1 MKPYVVLLA
10 LMVVLVNVLC
20 GCNTPGNKTL
30 ATTVTSAD
38 ETGTQN
44 LIKKYHDLPISWEK
58 YELLDDIADIDDP
71 VMRKFMCD
79 VFTRPPKD
87 PKRDYKFTT
96 TGFRVADSDLTNWYR
111 IELWFAAGY
120 LAQVNTMANED
131 DVLRLISK
139 YPCTM
144 ASVSEYLVRFR
155 GSLSQKAKERIKRL
169 DYSRY
174 DMYFQG
180 LLAYV
185 KLRMFGADIERNV
198 QILKRAFQMTEKD
211 RVVRTS
217 DDYWNY
223 WETNYEMLLE
233 CITELVKETKNPVL
247 LQAIV
252 AMQPYVDGGPA
263 ESLSASLAV
272 IGLEDLD
279 FFLSNIKRDDDVLDL
294 VGFGLGQAGMLG
306 DFRKKYKDIIENPNH
321 KFHKDVMTILK

>member
-1 MKPYVVLLA
+1 
-10 LMVVLVNVLC
+10 
-20 GCNTPGNKTL
+20 
-30 ATTVTSAD
+30 
-38 ETGTQN
+38 
-44 LIKKYHDLPISWEK
+44 
-58 YELLDDIADIDDP
+58 
-71 VMRKFMCD
+71 
-79 VFTRPPKD
+79 
-87 PKRDYKFTT
+87 
-96 TGFRVADSDLTNWYR
+96 
-111 IELWFAAGY
+111 
-120 LAQVNTMANED
+120 
-131 DVLRLISK
+131 
-139 YPCTM
+139 
-144 ASVSEYLVRFR
+144 
-155 GSLSQKAKERIKRL
+155 
-169 DYSRY
+169 
-174 DMYFQG
+174 MYFQG